1 MTKRQASSTRRGG
14 SGSFPLSGVLNS
26 KSKSSPLLSI
36 ALVLLG
42 AVFLIVYAC
51 GGSGL
56 LGGRK
61 DVVSR
66 IEGDFSC
73 TFEVSSAIP
82 VLKDA
87 YVGKMK
93 NVLHVG
99 PDSCSVVSKFLREG
113 ETEAWGVEPYDVED
127 VDRNCKALVQ
137 KGIVRVADIKFPLP
151 YRAKSFSQVI
161 VSDALDYLSPKYLNK
176 TLPELARVSADG
188 IIIFTGYPGQRRA
201 KIAQLSKFGRPAKMR
216 SSSWWKQFFTET
228 SLEENEA
235 AVKKFEQA
243 ASKMSYKPS
252 CQIFHLSSYH

>member
-1 MTKRQASSTRRGG
+1 MTRRQASSTRRGG
-14 SGSFPLSGVLNS
+14 GSFHLSGVLNS

-36 ALVLLG
+36 CLVLLG

-56 LGGRK
+56 FGGRK

-66 IEGDFSC
+66 LEGDFSC
-73 TFEVSSAIP
+73 TFEVPSAIP
-82 VLKDA
+82 VLKNA
-87 YVGKMK
+87 YGGNLK
-93 NVLHVG
+93 NVLHIG
-99 PDSCSVVSKFLREG
+99 PESCSVVSKLLTEG
-113 ETEAWGVEPYDVED
+113 ETEAWGVEPYDIED
-127 VDRNCKALVQ
+127 ADRNCRALVQ

-151 YRAKSFSQVI
+151 YRAKSFSHVI

-176 TLPELARVSADG
+176 TLPDLARVSADG
-188 IIIFTGYPGQRRA
+188 VIIFTGYPGQRRA

-216 SSSWWKQFFTET
+216 GSSWWKKIFTET

-235 AVKKFEQA
+235 IVKKFEQA
-243 ASKMSYKPS
+243 ASKMSYKPT